1 MATRILVVNDT
12 QEILDLFRVM
22 LEYEGY
28 EVVLSSFPFKNIHD
42 IEKIEPDL
50 VILDFIFG
58 NERTGW
64 QMLELLKMQRST
76 TPIPVIVCT
85 GAIHEVQEQE
95 SYLVSQGVHVVY
107 KPFDIDHLLTII
119 SQALAS
125 HKKTIS
131 QAKED

>member
-12 QEILDLFRVM
+12 QDILDLFRDM
-22 LEYEGY
+22 LEDEGY
-28 EVVLSSFPFKNIHD
+28 EIVLSSFPFKNIHD

-58 NERTGW
+58 NEQTGW
-64 QMLELLKMQRST
+64 QMLELLKLQRST
-76 TPIPVIVCT
+76 APIPVIICT

-119 SQALAS
+119 SQAIAS
-125 HKKTIS
+125 RKKTIS
-131 QAKED
+131 QVEKD